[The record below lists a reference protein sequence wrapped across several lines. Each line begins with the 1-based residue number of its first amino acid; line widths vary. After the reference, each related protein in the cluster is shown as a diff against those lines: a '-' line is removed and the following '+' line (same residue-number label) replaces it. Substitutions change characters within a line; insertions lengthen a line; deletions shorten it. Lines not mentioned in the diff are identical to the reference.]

1 MQLEQ
6 ARHRAEALR
15 QLINKLNYQY
25 YVLDAPSVSD
35 NEYDKLMRELVA
47 IETEFSVLITSDS
60 PTQRVGVTPVS
71 ELKEVKH
78 LVPMLSLGNAFNE
91 DEMRAFN
98 KRIKEKLSV
107 SSLVFSGETKF
118 DGLAV
123 NILYEN
129 GLLITA
135 ATRGDGS
142 TGEDVTHNVR
152 TIPQVPLCLVGENIP
167 QLLEVRGEVVM
178 THKGFAALNNR
189 QREKDEKIFAN
200 PRNAAAGSLRQL
212 DPKVTAERPLSFF
225 AYGIGDYKG
234 NTNLTSHT
242 NILRQLK
249 EWGLPVSTET
259 KSLDG
264 IDACLDYH
272 AEIGARRS
280 ELAHDIDGVVFKVN
294 EISQQRELG
303 FVSRAPRWAIAYK
316 FPPLEEITQL
326 LDIEVQVGR
335 TGALTPVARLSPVN
349 VAGVTVTNATLH
361 NIDEIKRKD
370 IKIGDWVYV
379 RRAGDVIPEVVAVI
393 KERRADAGEN
403 DIREFIMP
411 TVCPVCESDVVRQEG
426 EAVYRCIGGL
436 SCSAQNIQAIIH
448 FASRKAMNIDGL
460 GDKLIIQLTESG
472 LITTVADLYS
482 LSQEKLAELER
493 MGTKS
498 AENLIAALDKSKDT
512 TLERFIYA
520 MGIREVGEA
529 TARTLAMKY
538 KSLDLI
544 EQATTEE
551 LETISDIGPVVAL
564 NIVSFFKQKH
574 NLEIIQRL
582 LVAGIHWDNKDD
594 EIDLVFSGMS
604 FVLTGSLQ
612 VMTRDEAKQ
621 KLISM
626 GAKVTGSVSKKTNYV
641 VFGENA
647 GSKYEKAIELGITTL
662 NEESFIKMIEKEK

>member
-6 ARHRAEALR
+6 ARQRAEALR
-15 QLINKLNYQY
+15 QIINNHNYKY
-25 YVLDAPSVSD
+25 YVLDDPSITDSK
-35 NEYDKLMRELVA
+35 YDVLMRELID
-47 IETEFSVLITSDS
+47 IETEFIDLITPDS
-60 PTQRVGVTPVS
+60 PTQRVGVSPVS
-71 ELKEVKH
+71 KLKEVKH
-78 LVPMLSLGNAFNE
+78 LLPMLSLGNAFNE

-107 SSLVFSGETKF
+107 NSLVFSGETKF

-142 TGEDVTHNVR
+142 IGEDVTHNVR
-152 TIPQVPLCLVGENIP
+152 TIPQVPLCLIGENIP

-178 THKGFAALNNR
+178 THKGFSILNDR
-189 QREKDEKIFAN
+189 QREKGEKVFAN

-212 DPKVTAERPLSFF
+212 DSRVTALRPLAFF

-234 NTNLTSHT
+234 NTDLTSHT
-242 NILRQLK
+242 SILRQLK
-249 EWGLPVSTET
+249 EWGLPVSSET
-259 KSLDG
+259 KRLNG
-264 IDACLDYH
+264 IDECLSYH
-272 AEIGARRS
+272 TEIGTVRS

-294 EISQQRELG
+294 EVSQQRELG

-326 LDIEVQVGR
+326 LDIEIQVGR
-335 TGALTPVARLSPVN
+335 TGALTPVARLSPVS

-370 IKIGDWVYV
+370 VKIGDWVYV
-379 RRAGDVIPEVVAVI
+379 RRAGDVIPEIVAVI
-393 KERRADAGEN
+393 KERRAN
-403 DIREFIMP
+403 VSEFVMP
-411 TVCPVCESDVVRQEG
+411 EVCPVCGSDVARQEG
-426 EAVYRCIGGL
+426 EAVYRCTGGL

-460 GDKLIIQLTESG
+460 GDKLIMQLTESG
-472 LITTVADLYS
+472 LISTVADLYS
-482 LSQEKLAELER
+482 LSQEQLAGLER
-493 MGTKS
+493 MGSKS
-498 AENLIAALDKSKDT
+498 AENLVAALDKSKKS

-529 TARTLAMKY
+529 TARTLAIRY
-538 KSLDLI
+538 KSLELI
-544 EQATTEE
+544 EQATPDE

-564 NIVSFFKQKH
+564 NIYSFFQQKH

-582 LVAGIHWDNKDD
+582 LLAGIHWEDNEE
-594 EIDLVFSGMS
+594 EINLVFSGMS

-621 KLISM
+621 RLISL
-626 GAKVTGSVSKKTNYV
+626 GGKVTGSVSKKTNYV
-641 VFGENA
+641 VYGENA
-647 GSKYEKAIELGITTL
+647 GSKYEKAIELGITTM
-662 NEESFIKMIEKEK
+662 NEESFIKLIEKEK

>member
-1 MQLEQ
+1 MQLVQ

-15 QLINKLNYQY
+15 QLINKHNFQY
-25 YVLDAPSVSD
+25 YVLDDPSITD
-35 NEYDKLMRELVA
+35 NEYDILMRELID
-47 IETEFSVLITSDS
+47 IETDFSDLITPDS
-60 PTQRVGVTPVS
+60 PTQRVGVSPVS

-78 LVPMLSLGNAFNE
+78 LAPMLSLGNAFNE

-107 SSLVFSGETKF
+107 NSLVFSGETKF

-129 GLLITA
+129 GLLVTA

-142 TGEDVTHNVR
+142 IGEDVTHNVR
-152 TIPQVPLCLVGENIP
+152 TISQVPLSLFGENIP
-167 QLLEVRGEVVM
+167 HLIEVRGEVVM
-178 THKGFAALNNR
+178 THKGFTALNDR
-189 QREKDEKIFAN
+189 QRDKGEKVFAN

-212 DPKVTAERPLSFF
+212 DSRVTAQRPLAFF
-225 AYGIGDYKG
+225 AYGIGEYKG
-234 NTNLTSHT
+234 KTNLTSHT
-242 NILRQLK
+242 SILRQLK
-249 EWGLPVSTET
+249 EWGLPVSSDT
-259 KSLDG
+259 KRLNG
-264 IDACLDYH
+264 IDACLSYY
-272 AEIGARRS
+272 AEIGAVRS

-303 FVSRAPRWAIAYK
+303 FVSRATRWAIAYK

-326 LDIEVQVGR
+326 LDIEIQVGR

-379 RRAGDVIPEVVAVI
+379 RRAGDVIPEIVAVI
-393 KERRADAGEN
+393 KEKRANVSDFN
-403 DIREFIMP
+403 MP
-411 TVCPVCESDVVRQEG
+411 NVCPVCGSDVVRQEG

-472 LITTVADLYS
+472 LISTVADLYS
-482 LSQEKLAELER
+482 LSKEQLVTLER
-493 MGTKS
+493 MGEKS
-498 AENLIAALDKSKDT
+498 AENLMAALEKSKKT

-529 TARTLAMKY
+529 TARTLAMRY
-538 KSLDLI
+538 KSLELI
-544 EQATTEE
+544 EQATTGE
-551 LETISDIGPVVAL
+551 LETISDVGPVVAF
-564 NIVSFFKQKH
+564 NIYSFFQQKH

-582 LVAGIHWDNKDD
+582 LLAGIYWENNED
-594 EIDLVFSGMS
+594 EINLIFSGMS

-621 KLISM
+621 KLISL

-641 VFGENA
+641 VYGENA

-662 NEESFIKMIEKEK
+662 NEESFIKMLEKEK

>member
-15 QLINKLNYQY
+15 QLINNHNYQY
-25 YVLDAPSVSD
+25 YVLDDPSITD
-35 NEYDKLMRELVA
+35 NEYDVLMRELID
-47 IETEFSVLITSDS
+47 IETDFIDLITTDS
-60 PTQRVGVTPVS
+60 PTQRVGVSPVS

-78 LVPMLSLGNAFNE
+78 LMPMLSLGNAFNE

-107 SSLVFSGETKF
+107 NSLEFSGETKF

-142 TGEDVTHNVR
+142 IGEDVTHNVR
-152 TIPQVPLCLVGENIP
+152 TIPQVPLSLIGENIP

-178 THKGFAALNNR
+178 THKGFAALNDR
-189 QREKDEKIFAN
+189 QREKGEKVFAN

-212 DPKVTAERPLSFF
+212 DSRVTAQRPLAFF
-225 AYGIGDYKG
+225 AYGIGDYNG
-234 NTNLTSHT
+234 NKDLTSHT

-249 EWGLPVSTET
+249 EWGLPVSSDT
-259 KSLDG
+259 KRLKG
-264 IDACLDYH
+264 IDECLSYH
-272 AEIGARRS
+272 TEIGAARS
-280 ELAHDIDGVVFKVN
+280 ELEHDIDGVVFKVN
-294 EISQQRELG
+294 ELSQQRELG

-326 LDIEVQVGR
+326 LDIEIQVGR
-335 TGALTPVARLSPVN
+335 TGALTPVARLSPVS

-379 RRAGDVIPEVVAVI
+379 RRAGDVIPEIVSVI
-393 KERRADAGEN
+393 KERRANVA
-403 DIREFIMP
+403 EFVMP
-411 TVCPVCESDVVRQEG
+411 TVCPACGSDVVRQEG

-436 SCSAQNIQAIIH
+436 SCSAQKIQAIIH

-472 LITTVADLYS
+472 LISNIADLYS
-482 LSQEKLAELER
+482 LSQEQLATLER

-498 AENLIAALDKSKDT
+498 AENIVTALDKSKKIS
-512 TLERFIYA
+512 LERFIYA

-529 TARTLAMKY
+529 TARALAIRY

-544 EQATTEE
+544 EQATTGE
-551 LETISDIGPVVAL
+551 LESISDIGPVVAF
-564 NIVSFFKQKH
+564 NIYSFFQQKH
-574 NLEIIQRL
+574 NKEIIHEL
-582 LVAGIHWDNKDD
+582 KKHIHLDIVESNQLATLD
-594 EIDLVFSGMS
+594 GMS
-604 FVLTGSLQ
+604 FVITGTLSS
-612 VMTRDEAKQ
+612 MGRDEAKQ
-621 KLISM
+621 KLM
-626 GAKVTGSVSKKTNYV
+626 ALGAKVSRSVSKKTNYV
-641 VFGENA
+641 VYGESP
-647 GSKYEKAIELGITTL
+647 GSKYEKALQLDVKTLSEQQYLDLIAGIST
-662 NEESFIKMIEKEK
+662 

>member
-1 MQLEQ
+1 MQLVQ

-15 QLINKLNYQY
+15 QLINKHNFQY
-25 YVLDAPSVSD
+25 YVLDDPSITD
-35 NEYDKLMRELVA
+35 NEYDILMRELID
-47 IETEFSVLITSDS
+47 IETDFSDLITPDS
-60 PTQRVGVTPVS
+60 PTQRVGVSPVS

-78 LVPMLSLGNAFNE
+78 LAPMLSLGNAFNE

-107 SSLVFSGETKF
+107 NSLVFSGETKF

-129 GLLITA
+129 GLLVTA

-142 TGEDVTHNVR
+142 IGEDVTHNVR
-152 TIPQVPLCLVGENIP
+152 TISQVPLSLFGENIP
-167 QLLEVRGEVVM
+167 HLIEVRGEVVM
-178 THKGFAALNNR
+178 THKGFTALNDR
-189 QREKDEKIFAN
+189 QRDKGEKVFAN

-212 DPKVTAERPLSFF
+212 DSRVTAQRPLAFF
-225 AYGIGDYKG
+225 AYGIGEYKG
-234 NTNLTSHT
+234 KTNLTSHT
-242 NILRQLK
+242 SILRQLK
-249 EWGLPVSTET
+249 EWGLPVSSDT
-259 KSLDG
+259 KRLNG
-264 IDACLDYH
+264 IDACLSYY
-272 AEIGARRS
+272 AEIGAVRS

-326 LDIEVQVGR
+326 LDIEIQVGR

-379 RRAGDVIPEVVAVI
+379 RRAGDVIPEIVAVI
-393 KERRADAGEN
+393 KEKRANVSDFN
-403 DIREFIMP
+403 MP
-411 TVCPVCESDVVRQEG
+411 NVCPVCGSDVVRQEG

-472 LITTVADLYS
+472 LISTVADLYS
-482 LSQEKLAELER
+482 LSKEQLVTLER
-493 MGTKS
+493 MGEKS
-498 AENLIAALDKSKDT
+498 AENLIVALEKSKKT

-529 TARTLAMKY
+529 TARTLAMRY
-538 KSLDLI
+538 KSLELI
-544 EQATTEE
+544 EQATTGE
-551 LETISDIGPVVAL
+551 LETISDVGPVVAF
-564 NIVSFFKQKH
+564 NIYSFFQQKH

-582 LVAGIHWDNKDD
+582 LLAGIYWENNED
-594 EIDLVFSGMS
+594 EINLIFSGMS

-621 KLISM
+621 KLISL

-641 VFGENA
+641 VYGENA

-662 NEESFIKMIEKEK
+662 NEESFIKMLEKEK

>member
-15 QLINKLNYQY
+15 QLINKHNFQY
-25 YVLDAPSVSD
+25 YVLDDPSITD
-35 NEYDKLMRELVA
+35 NEYDILMRELID
-47 IETEFSVLITSDS
+47 IETDFSDLITPDS
-60 PTQRVGVTPVS
+60 PTQRVGVSPVS

-78 LVPMLSLGNAFNE
+78 LAPMLSLGNAFNE

-107 SSLVFSGETKF
+107 NSLVFSGETKF

-129 GLLITA
+129 GLLVTA

-142 TGEDVTHNVR
+142 IGEDVTHNVR
-152 TIPQVPLCLVGENIP
+152 TISQVPLSLFGENIP
-167 QLLEVRGEVVM
+167 HLIEVRGEVVM
-178 THKGFAALNNR
+178 THKGFTALNDR
-189 QREKDEKIFAN
+189 QRDKGEKVFAN

-212 DPKVTAERPLSFF
+212 DSRVTAQRPLAFF
-225 AYGIGDYKG
+225 AYGIGEYKG
-234 NTNLTSHT
+234 KTNLTSHT
-242 NILRQLK
+242 SILRQLK
-249 EWGLPVSTET
+249 EWGLPVSSDT
-259 KSLDG
+259 KRLNG
-264 IDACLDYH
+264 IDACLSYY
-272 AEIGARRS
+272 AEIGAVRS

-326 LDIEVQVGR
+326 LDIEIQVGR
-335 TGALTPVARLSPVN
+335 TSALTPVARLSPVN

-379 RRAGDVIPEVVAVI
+379 RRAGDVIPEIVAVI
-393 KERRADAGEN
+393 KEKRANVSDFN
-403 DIREFIMP
+403 MP
-411 TVCPVCESDVVRQEG
+411 NVCPVCGSDVVRQEG

-472 LITTVADLYS
+472 LISTVADLYS
-482 LSQEKLAELER
+482 LSKEQLVTLER
-493 MGTKS
+493 MGEKS
-498 AENLIAALDKSKDT
+498 AENLMAALEKSKKT

-529 TARTLAMKY
+529 TARTLAMRY
-538 KSLDLI
+538 KSLELI
-544 EQATTEE
+544 EQATTGE
-551 LETISDIGPVVAL
+551 LETISDVGPVVAF
-564 NIVSFFKQKH
+564 NIYSFFQQKH

-582 LVAGIHWDNKDD
+582 LLAGIYWENNED
-594 EIDLVFSGMS
+594 EINLIFSGMS

-621 KLISM
+621 KLISL

-641 VFGENA
+641 VYGENA

-662 NEESFIKMIEKEK
+662 NEESFIKMLEKEK

>member
-6 ARHRAEALR
+6 ARYRAEALR
-15 QLINKLNYQY
+15 QLINKHNYQY
-25 YVLDAPSVSD
+25 YVLDDPSISD
-35 NEYDKLMRELVA
+35 NEYDMLMRELVD
-47 IETEFSVLITSDS
+47 IELEFSDLITPDS

-71 ELKEVKH
+71 ALKEAKH
-78 LVPMLSLGNAFNE
+78 LVPMLSLANAFNP
-91 DEMRAFN
+91 DDMYAFN

-107 SSLVFSGETKF
+107 KSIVFSGETKF

-129 GLLITA
+129 GLLVTA

-142 TGEDVTHNVR
+142 IGEDVTHNVR
-152 TIPQVPLCLVGENIP
+152 TIPQVPLSLIGENIP

-178 THKGFAALNNR
+178 THKGFTSLNDR
-189 QREKDEKIFAN
+189 QREKGEKVFAN

-212 DPKVTAERPLSFF
+212 DPRVTAQRPLSFF
-225 AYGIGDYKG
+225 AYGVGDYKG
-234 NTNLTSHT
+234 STELTSHT
-242 NILRQLK
+242 SILQQLK
-249 EWGLPVSTET
+249 DWGIPVSSET
-259 KSLDG
+259 KRLDG
-264 IDACLDYH
+264 IEACLSYY
-272 AEIGARRS
+272 AEIGAVRS

-294 EISQQRELG
+294 EVSQQRKLG

-326 LDIEVQVGR
+326 LDIEIQVGR

-361 NIDEIKRKD
+361 NVDEIKRKD

-379 RRAGDVIPEVVAVI
+379 RRAGDVIPEIVAVI
-393 KERRADAGEN
+393 KERRSNVTEFTMP
-403 DIREFIMP
+403 DI
-411 TVCPVCESDVVRQEG
+411 CPVCGSDVIRQEG

-436 SCSAQNIQAIIH
+436 SCSAQNIQTIIH

-460 GDKLIIQLTESG
+460 GNKLIIQLTKSG
-472 LITTVADLYS
+472 LVSTVADLYS
-482 LSQEKLAELER
+482 ISQDQLAGIER
-493 MGTKS
+493 MGSKS
-498 AENLIAALDKSKDT
+498 AENLIIALEKSKKT
-512 TLERFIYA
+512 KLERFIYA

-529 TARTLAMKY
+529 TARTLASRY
-538 KSLDLI
+538 KSLELI
-544 EQATTEE
+544 EQATTDE
-551 LETISDIGPVVAL
+551 LESIPDIGPVVAL
-564 NIVSFFKQKH
+564 NIYSFFQQKH

-582 LVAGIHWDNKDD
+582 LSAGIYWEDN
-594 EIDLVFSGMS
+594 EHERNLILSGMS

-621 KLISM
+621 RLISL

-641 VFGENA
+641 VYGENA
-647 GSKYEKAIELGITTL
+647 GSKYEKAIKLGITTL
-662 NEESFIKMIEKEK
+662 NEKAFLKMIEKEK

>member
-15 QLINKLNYQY
+15 QLINNHNYQY
-25 YVLDAPSVSD
+25 YVLDDPSISD
-35 NEYDKLMRELVA
+35 NEYDKLMRELVEL
-47 IETEFSVLITSDS
+47 ETEFPVLITPDS

-78 LVPMLSLGNAFNE
+78 LVPMLSLANAFNE

-98 KRIKEKLSV
+98 KRIKEKLMV
-107 SSLVFSGETKF
+107 NSLVFSGETKF

-129 GLLITA
+129 GLLVTA

-152 TIPQVPLCLVGENIP
+152 TIPQVPLCLIGENIP

-189 QREKDEKIFAN
+189 QREKDEKVFAN

-212 DPKVTAERPLSFF
+212 DSRVTAERPLSFF

-234 NTNLTSHT
+234 NNDLTSHT
-242 NILRQLK
+242 SILQQLK
-249 EWGLPVSTET
+249 EWGLPVSSET
-259 KSLDG
+259 KRLNG
-264 IDACLDYH
+264 IDECLSYY
-272 AEIGARRS
+272 AEIGAVRS

-326 LDIEVQVGR
+326 LDIEIQVGR

-361 NIDEIKRKD
+361 NIDEIIRKD

-393 KERRADAGEN
+393 KERRAN
-403 DIREFIMP
+403 VSEFIMP
-411 TVCPVCESDVVRQEG
+411 AVCPVCGSDVVRQDG

-460 GDKLIIQLTESG
+460 GDKLIVQLTESG
-472 LITTVADLYS
+472 LISTVADLYS
-482 LSQEKLAELER
+482 LSQEQLAELER
-493 MGTKS
+493 MGSKS
-498 AENLIAALDKSKDT
+498 AENLIAALDKSKKT

-520 MGIREVGEA
+520 LGIREVGEA
-529 TARTLAMKY
+529 TARTLATKY
-538 KSLDLI
+538 NSLDLI

-551 LETISDIGPVVAL
+551 LETIPDIGPVVAL
-564 NIVSFFKQKH
+564 NIVSFFQQKH

-582 LVAGIHWDNKDD
+582 LLAGIHWEKNED
-594 EIDLVFSGMS
+594 EINLLFSGMS

-641 VFGENA
+641 VYGENA
-647 GSKYEKAIELGITTL
+647 GSKYEKAIELGISTL
-662 NEESFIKMIEKEK
+662 NEESFIKMIEKKK

>member
-15 QLINKLNYQY
+15 QLINKYNHQY
-25 YVLDAPSVSD
+25 YVLDAPSITD
-35 NEYDKLMRELVA
+35 NEYDVLMRELIE
-47 IETEFSVLITSDS
+47 IETDFIDLITPDS
-60 PTQRVGVTPVS
+60 PTQRVGVSPVS

-78 LVPMLSLGNAFNE
+78 LLPMLSLGNAFNE
-91 DEMRAFN
+91 DEMRAFD

-107 SSLVFSGETKF
+107 NSLVFSGETKF

-123 NILYEN
+123 NVLYEN
-129 GLLITA
+129 GLLVTA

-142 TGEDVTHNVR
+142 IGEDVTHNVR
-152 TIPQVPLCLVGENIP
+152 TIPQVPLCLIGENIP
-167 QLLEVRGEVVM
+167 QLLEVRAEVVM
-178 THKGFAALNNR
+178 THKGFAALNDR
-189 QREKDEKIFAN
+189 QREKGEKVFAN

-212 DPKVTAERPLSFF
+212 DSRVTAQRPLAFF
-225 AYGIGDYKG
+225 AYGIGEYKG
-234 NTNLTSHT
+234 NTDLTSHT
-242 NILRQLK
+242 SILRQLK
-249 EWGLPVSTET
+249 EWGLPVSSET
-259 KSLDG
+259 KRLNG
-264 IDACLDYH
+264 IDECLSYH
-272 AEIGARRS
+272 TEIGAVRS

-294 EISQQRELG
+294 EVSQQRELG

-326 LDIEVQVGR
+326 LDIQIQVGR
-335 TGALTPVARLSPVN
+335 TGALTPVARLSPVS

-379 RRAGDVIPEVVAVI
+379 RRAGDVIPEIVAVI
-393 KERRADAGEN
+393 KERREN
-403 DIREFIMP
+403 VSEFVMP
-411 TVCPVCESDVVRQEG
+411 GVCPVCGSDVVRHEG

-460 GDKLIIQLTESG
+460 GDKLIMQLTESG
-472 LITTVADLYS
+472 LISTVADLYS
-482 LSQEKLAELER
+482 LSQEQLAGLER
-493 MGTKS
+493 MGSKS
-498 AENLIAALDKSKDT
+498 AENLVAALDKSKKS

-529 TARTLAMKY
+529 TARTLAIRY
-538 KSLDLI
+538 KSLELI
-544 EQATTEE
+544 EQATTDE

-564 NIVSFFKQKH
+564 NIYRFFQQKH

-582 LVAGIHWDNKDD
+582 LLAGIHWEDNED
-594 EIDLVFSGMS
+594 EINLVFSGMS

-612 VMTRDEAKQ
+612 IMTRDEAKQ
-621 KLISM
+621 RLISL

-641 VFGENA
+641 VYGENA
-647 GSKYEKAIELGITTL
+647 GSKYEKAIELGITTM

>member
-1 MQLEQ
+1 MQLVQ

-15 QLINKLNYQY
+15 QLINKHNFQY
-25 YVLDAPSVSD
+25 YVLDDPSITD
-35 NEYDKLMRELVA
+35 NEYDILMRELID
-47 IETEFSVLITSDS
+47 IETDFSDLITPDS
-60 PTQRVGVTPVS
+60 PTQRVGVSPVS

-78 LVPMLSLGNAFNE
+78 LAPMLSLGNAFNE

-107 SSLVFSGETKF
+107 NSLVFSGETKF

-129 GLLITA
+129 GLLVTA

-142 TGEDVTHNVR
+142 IGEDVTHNVR
-152 TIPQVPLCLVGENIP
+152 TISQVPLSLFGENIP
-167 QLLEVRGEVVM
+167 HLIEVRGEVVM
-178 THKGFAALNNR
+178 THKGFTALNDR
-189 QREKDEKIFAN
+189 QRDKGEKVFAN

-212 DPKVTAERPLSFF
+212 DSRVTAQRPLAFF
-225 AYGIGDYKG
+225 AYGIGEYKG
-234 NTNLTSHT
+234 KTNLTSHT
-242 NILRQLK
+242 SILRQLK
-249 EWGLPVSTET
+249 EWGLPVSSDT
-259 KSLDG
+259 KRLNG
-264 IDACLDYH
+264 IDACLSYY
-272 AEIGARRS
+272 AEIGAVRS

-326 LDIEVQVGR
+326 LDIEIQVGR

-379 RRAGDVIPEVVAVI
+379 RRAGDVIPEIVAVI
-393 KERRADAGEN
+393 KEKRANVSDFN
-403 DIREFIMP
+403 MP
-411 TVCPVCESDVVRQEG
+411 NVCPVCGSDVVRQEG

-472 LITTVADLYS
+472 LISTVADLYS
-482 LSQEKLAELER
+482 LSKEQLVTLER
-493 MGTKS
+493 MGEKS
-498 AENLIAALDKSKDT
+498 AENLMAALEKSKKT

-529 TARTLAMKY
+529 TARTLAMRY
-538 KSLDLI
+538 KSLELI
-544 EQATTEE
+544 EQATTGE
-551 LETISDIGPVVAL
+551 LETISDVGPVVAF
-564 NIVSFFKQKH
+564 NIYSFFQQKH

-582 LVAGIHWDNKDD
+582 LLAGIYWENNED
-594 EIDLVFSGMS
+594 EINLIFSGMS

-621 KLISM
+621 KLISL

-641 VFGENA
+641 VYGENA

-662 NEESFIKMIEKEK
+662 NEESFIKMLEKEK

>member
-6 ARHRAEALR
+6 ARHKAKVLR
-15 QLINKLNYQY
+15 QLINTHNYQY
-25 YVLDAPSVSD
+25 YVLDDPSITD
-35 NEYDKLMRELVA
+35 NEYDLLMRELID
-47 IETEFSVLITSDS
+47 IESEFSDLITPDS
-60 PTQRVGVTPVS
+60 PTQRVGATPVS
-71 ELKEVKH
+71 VLKEVKH
-78 LVPMLSLGNAFNE
+78 RVPMLSLANAFNE
-91 DEMRAFN
+91 NEMRAFN
-98 KRIKEKLSV
+98 KRIKEKLAV
-107 SSLVFSGETKF
+107 SSIVFSGETKF

-142 TGEDVTHNVR
+142 IGEDVTHNVR
-152 TIPQVPLCLVGENIP
+152 TIPQVPLSLIGENIP

-178 THKGFAALNNR
+178 THKGFAALNDR
-189 QREKDEKIFAN
+189 QREKGEKVFAN

-212 DPKVTAERPLSFF
+212 DSRVTAQRPLSFF

-234 NTNLTSHT
+234 NIDLISHSS
-242 NILRQLK
+242 ILCQLK
-249 EWGLPVSTET
+249 EWGLPVASET
-259 KSLDG
+259 TSLNG
-264 IDACLDYH
+264 IDECLSYY
-272 AEIGARRS
+272 AEISAVRS
-280 ELAHDIDGVVFKVN
+280 KLAHDIDGVVFKVDKV
-294 EISQQRELG
+294 SQQRELG

-326 LDIEVQVGR
+326 LDIEIQVGR

-370 IKIGDWVYV
+370 IKVGDWVYV

-393 KERRADAGEN
+393 KERRKDVS
-403 DIREFIMP
+403 EFVMP
-411 TVCPVCESDVVRQEG
+411 VFCPVCGANVVRQEG
-426 EAVYRCIGGL
+426 EAVYRCMGGL
-436 SCSAQNIQAIIH
+436 SCPAQNTQAIIH

-460 GDKLIIQLTESG
+460 GDKLVVQLTESG
-472 LITTVADLYS
+472 LISTVADLYS
-482 LSQEKLAELER
+482 LSQEQLAGLER

-498 AENLIAALDKSKDT
+498 AENLIVALDKSKKT

-529 TARTLAMKY
+529 TARTLATRY
-538 KSLDLI
+538 NSLKLI
-544 EQATTEE
+544 EQAPVNE

-564 NIVSFFKQKH
+564 NIYSFFQENH

-582 LVAGIHWDNKDD
+582 LMAGIHWENN
-594 EIDLVFSGMS
+594 ETEANLILSGMS
-604 FVLTGSLQ
+604 FVLTGTLQ

-621 KLISM
+621 KLRSL
-626 GAKVTGSVSKKTNYV
+626 GAKVTGSVSKKTNYLV
-641 VFGENA
+641 YGENA
-647 GSKYEKAIELGITTL
+647 GSKYEKAIELGVTTL
-662 NEESFIKMIEKEK
+662 SEALFIKMIEKEK

>member
-15 QLINKLNYQY
+15 QLINKHNFQY
-25 YVLDAPSVSD
+25 YVLDDPSITD
-35 NEYDKLMRELVA
+35 NEYDILMRELID
-47 IETEFSVLITSDS
+47 IETDFSDLITPDS
-60 PTQRVGVTPVS
+60 PTQRVGVSPVS

-78 LVPMLSLGNAFNE
+78 LAPMLSLGNAFNE

-107 SSLVFSGETKF
+107 NSLVFSGETKF

-129 GLLITA
+129 GLLVTA

-142 TGEDVTHNVR
+142 IGEDVTHNVR
-152 TIPQVPLCLVGENIP
+152 TISQVPLSLFGENIP
-167 QLLEVRGEVVM
+167 HLIEVRGEVVM
-178 THKGFAALNNR
+178 THKGFTALNDR
-189 QREKDEKIFAN
+189 QRDKGEKVFAN

-212 DPKVTAERPLSFF
+212 DSRVTAQRPLAFF
-225 AYGIGDYKG
+225 AYGIGEYKG
-234 NTNLTSHT
+234 KTNLTSHT
-242 NILRQLK
+242 SILRQLK
-249 EWGLPVSTET
+249 EWGLPVSSDT
-259 KSLDG
+259 KRLNG
-264 IDACLDYH
+264 IDACLSYY
-272 AEIGARRS
+272 AEIGAVRS

-303 FVSRAPRWAIAYK
+303 FVSRATRWAIAYK

-326 LDIEVQVGR
+326 LDIEIQVGR

-379 RRAGDVIPEVVAVI
+379 RRAGDVIPEIVAVI
-393 KERRADAGEN
+393 KEKRANVSDFN
-403 DIREFIMP
+403 MP
-411 TVCPVCESDVVRQEG
+411 NVCPVCGSDVVRQEG

-472 LITTVADLYS
+472 LISTVADLYS
-482 LSQEKLAELER
+482 LSKEQLVTLER
-493 MGTKS
+493 MGEKS
-498 AENLIAALDKSKDT
+498 AENLMAALEKSKKT

-529 TARTLAMKY
+529 TARTLAMRY
-538 KSLDLI
+538 KSLELI
-544 EQATTEE
+544 EQATTGE
-551 LETISDIGPVVAL
+551 LETISDVGPVVAF
-564 NIVSFFKQKH
+564 NIYSFFQQKH

-582 LVAGIHWDNKDD
+582 LLAGIYWENNED
-594 EIDLVFSGMS
+594 EINLIFSGMS

-621 KLISM
+621 KLISL

-641 VFGENA
+641 VYGENA

-662 NEESFIKMIEKEK
+662 NEESFIKMLEKEK

>member
-15 QLINKLNYQY
+15 QLINKHNFQY
-25 YVLDAPSVSD
+25 YVLDDPSITD
-35 NEYDKLMRELVA
+35 NEYDILMRELID
-47 IETEFSVLITSDS
+47 IETDFSDLITPDS
-60 PTQRVGVTPVS
+60 PTQRVGVSPVS

-78 LVPMLSLGNAFNE
+78 LAPMLSLGNAFNE

-107 SSLVFSGETKF
+107 NSLVFSGETKF

-129 GLLITA
+129 GLLVTA

-142 TGEDVTHNVR
+142 IGEDVTHNVR
-152 TIPQVPLCLVGENIP
+152 TIPQVPLSLFGENIP
-167 QLLEVRGEVVM
+167 HLIEVRGEVVM
-178 THKGFAALNNR
+178 THKGFTALNDR
-189 QREKDEKIFAN
+189 QRDKGEKVFAN

-212 DPKVTAERPLSFF
+212 DSRVTAQRPLAFF
-225 AYGIGDYKG
+225 AYGIGEYKG
-234 NTNLTSHT
+234 KTNLTSHT
-242 NILRQLK
+242 SILRQLK
-249 EWGLPVSTET
+249 EWGLPVSSDT
-259 KSLDG
+259 KRLNG
-264 IDACLDYH
+264 IDACLSYY
-272 AEIGARRS
+272 AEIGAVRS

-326 LDIEVQVGR
+326 LDIEIQVGR

-379 RRAGDVIPEVVAVI
+379 RRAGDVIPEIVAVI
-393 KERRADAGEN
+393 KEKRANVSDFN
-403 DIREFIMP
+403 MP
-411 TVCPVCESDVVRQEG
+411 NVCPVCGSDVVRQEG

-472 LITTVADLYS
+472 LISTVADLYS
-482 LSQEKLAELER
+482 LSKEQLVTLER
-493 MGTKS
+493 MGEKS
-498 AENLIAALDKSKDT
+498 AENLMAALEKSKKT

-529 TARTLAMKY
+529 TARTLAMRY
-538 KSLDLI
+538 KSLELI
-544 EQATTEE
+544 EQATTSE
-551 LETISDIGPVVAL
+551 LETISDVGPVVAF
-564 NIVSFFKQKH
+564 NIYSFFQQKH

-582 LVAGIHWDNKDD
+582 LLAGIYWENNED
-594 EIDLVFSGMS
+594 EINLIFSGMS

-621 KLISM
+621 KLISL

-641 VFGENA
+641 VYGENA

-662 NEESFIKMIEKEK
+662 NEESFIKMLEKEK

>member
-15 QLINKLNYQY
+15 QLINKHNFQY
-25 YVLDAPSVSD
+25 YVLDDPSITD
-35 NEYDKLMRELVA
+35 NEYDILMRELID
-47 IETEFSVLITSDS
+47 IETDFSDLITPDS
-60 PTQRVGVTPVS
+60 PTQRVGVSPVS

-78 LVPMLSLGNAFNE
+78 LAPMLSLGNAFNE

-107 SSLVFSGETKF
+107 NSLVFSGETKF

-129 GLLITA
+129 GLLVTA

-142 TGEDVTHNVR
+142 IGEDVTHNVR
-152 TIPQVPLCLVGENIP
+152 TIPQVPLSLFGENIP
-167 QLLEVRGEVVM
+167 HLIEVRGEVVM
-178 THKGFAALNNR
+178 THKGFTALNDR
-189 QREKDEKIFAN
+189 QRDKGEKVFAN

-212 DPKVTAERPLSFF
+212 DSRVTAQRPLAFF
-225 AYGIGDYKG
+225 AYGIGEYKG
-234 NTNLTSHT
+234 KTNLTSHT
-242 NILRQLK
+242 SILRQLK
-249 EWGLPVSTET
+249 EWGLPVSSDT
-259 KSLDG
+259 KRLNG
-264 IDACLDYH
+264 IDACLSYY
-272 AEIGARRS
+272 AEIGAVRS

-326 LDIEVQVGR
+326 LDIEIQVGR

-379 RRAGDVIPEVVAVI
+379 RRAGDVIPEIVAVI
-393 KERRADAGEN
+393 KEKRANVSDFN
-403 DIREFIMP
+403 MP
-411 TVCPVCESDVVRQEG
+411 NVCPVCGSDVVRQEG

-472 LITTVADLYS
+472 LISTVADLYS
-482 LSQEKLAELER
+482 LSKEQLVTLER
-493 MGTKS
+493 MGEKS
-498 AENLIAALDKSKDT
+498 AENLMAALEKSKKT

-529 TARTLAMKY
+529 TARTLAMRY
-538 KSLDLI
+538 KSLELI
-544 EQATTEE
+544 EQATTGE
-551 LETISDIGPVVAL
+551 LETISDVGPVVAF
-564 NIVSFFKQKH
+564 NIYSFFP
-574 NLEIIQRL
+574 
-582 LVAGIHWDNKDD
+582 
-594 EIDLVFSGMS
+594 
-604 FVLTGSLQ
+604 T
-612 VMTRDEAKQ
+612 
-621 KLISM
+621 
-626 GAKVTGSVSKKTNYV
+626 KT
-641 VFGENA
+641 
-647 GSKYEKAIELGITTL
+647 
-662 NEESFIKMIEKEK
+662 

>member
-6 ARHRAEALR
+6 ARQRAEALR
-15 QLINKLNYQY
+15 QIINNHNYKY
-25 YVLDAPSVSD
+25 YVLDDPSITDSK
-35 NEYDKLMRELVA
+35 YDVLMRELID
-47 IETEFSVLITSDS
+47 IETEFIDLITPDS
-60 PTQRVGVTPVS
+60 PTQRVGVSPVS
-71 ELKEVKH
+71 KLKEVKH
-78 LVPMLSLGNAFNE
+78 RLPMLSLGNAFNE

-107 SSLVFSGETKF
+107 NSLVFSGETKF

-142 TGEDVTHNVR
+142 IGEDVTHNVR
-152 TIPQVPLCLVGENIP
+152 TIPQVPLCLIGENIP

-178 THKGFAALNNR
+178 THKGFSILNDR
-189 QREKDEKIFAN
+189 QREKGEKVFAN

-212 DPKVTAERPLSFF
+212 DSRVTALRPLAFF

-234 NTNLTSHT
+234 NTDLTSHT
-242 NILRQLK
+242 SILRQLK
-249 EWGLPVSTET
+249 EWGLPVSSET
-259 KSLDG
+259 KRLNG
-264 IDACLDYH
+264 IDECLSYH
-272 AEIGARRS
+272 TEIGTVRS

-294 EISQQRELG
+294 EVSQQRELG

-326 LDIEVQVGR
+326 LDIEIQVGR
-335 TGALTPVARLSPVN
+335 TGALTPVARLSPVS

-370 IKIGDWVYV
+370 VKIGDWVYV
-379 RRAGDVIPEVVAVI
+379 RRAGDVIPEIVAVI
-393 KERRADAGEN
+393 KERRAN
-403 DIREFIMP
+403 VSEFVMP
-411 TVCPVCESDVVRQEG
+411 EVCPVCGSDVARQEG
-426 EAVYRCIGGL
+426 EAVYRCTGGL

-460 GDKLIIQLTESG
+460 GDKLIMQLTESG
-472 LITTVADLYS
+472 LISTVADLYS
-482 LSQEKLAELER
+482 LSQEQLAGLER
-493 MGTKS
+493 MGSKS
-498 AENLIAALDKSKDT
+498 AENLVAALDKSKKS

-529 TARTLAMKY
+529 TARTLAIRY
-538 KSLDLI
+538 KSLELI
-544 EQATTEE
+544 EQATPDE

-564 NIVSFFKQKH
+564 NIYSFFQQKH

-582 LVAGIHWDNKDD
+582 LLAGIHWEDNEE
-594 EIDLVFSGMS
+594 EINLVFSGMS

-621 KLISM
+621 RLISL
-626 GAKVTGSVSKKTNYV
+626 GGKVTGSVSKKTNYV
-641 VFGENA
+641 VYGENA
-647 GSKYEKAIELGITTL
+647 GSKYEKAIELGITTM
-662 NEESFIKMIEKEK
+662 NEESFIKLIEKEK

>member
-15 QLINKLNYQY
+15 QLINKHNFQY
-25 YVLDAPSVSD
+25 YVLDDPSITD
-35 NEYDKLMRELVA
+35 NEYDILMRELID
-47 IETEFSVLITSDS
+47 IETDFSDLITPDS
-60 PTQRVGVTPVS
+60 PTQRVGVSPVS

-78 LVPMLSLGNAFNE
+78 LAPMLSLGNAFNE

-107 SSLVFSGETKF
+107 NSLVFSGETKF

-129 GLLITA
+129 GLLVTA

-142 TGEDVTHNVR
+142 IGEDVTHNVR
-152 TIPQVPLCLVGENIP
+152 TISQVPLSLFGENIP
-167 QLLEVRGEVVM
+167 HLIEVRGEVVM
-178 THKGFAALNNR
+178 THKGFTALNDR
-189 QREKDEKIFAN
+189 QRDKGEKVFAN

-212 DPKVTAERPLSFF
+212 DSRVTAQRPLAFF
-225 AYGIGDYKG
+225 AYGIGEYKG
-234 NTNLTSHT
+234 KTNLTSHT
-242 NILRQLK
+242 SILRQLK
-249 EWGLPVSTET
+249 EWGLPVSSDT
-259 KSLDG
+259 KRLNG
-264 IDACLDYH
+264 IDACLSYY
-272 AEIGARRS
+272 AEIGAVRS

-326 LDIEVQVGR
+326 LDIEIQVGR

-379 RRAGDVIPEVVAVI
+379 RRAGDVIPEIVAVI
-393 KERRADAGEN
+393 KEKRANVSDFN
-403 DIREFIMP
+403 MP
-411 TVCPVCESDVVRQEG
+411 NVCPVCGSDVVRQEG

-472 LITTVADLYS
+472 LISTVADLYS
-482 LSQEKLAELER
+482 LSKEQLVTLER
-493 MGTKS
+493 MGEKS
-498 AENLIAALDKSKDT
+498 AENLMAALEKSKKT

-529 TARTLAMKY
+529 TARTLAMRY
-538 KSLDLI
+538 KSLELI
-544 EQATTEE
+544 EQATTGE
-551 LETISDIGPVVAL
+551 LETISDVGPVVAF
-564 NIVSFFKQKH
+564 NIYSFFQQKH

-582 LVAGIHWDNKDD
+582 LLAGIYWENNED
-594 EIDLVFSGMS
+594 EINLIFSGMS

-621 KLISM
+621 KLISL

-641 VFGENA
+641 VYGENA

-662 NEESFIKMIEKEK
+662 NEESFIKMLEKEK

>member
-15 QLINKLNYQY
+15 QLINKHNFQY
-25 YVLDAPSVSD
+25 YVLDDPSITD
-35 NEYDKLMRELVA
+35 NEYDILMRELID
-47 IETEFSVLITSDS
+47 IETDFSDLITPDS
-60 PTQRVGVTPVS
+60 PTQRVGVSPVS

-78 LVPMLSLGNAFNE
+78 LAPMLSLGNAFNE

-107 SSLVFSGETKF
+107 NSLVFSGETKF

-129 GLLITA
+129 GLLVTA

-142 TGEDVTHNVR
+142 IGEDVTHNVR
-152 TIPQVPLCLVGENIP
+152 TISQVPLSLFGENIP
-167 QLLEVRGEVVM
+167 HLIEVRGEVVM
-178 THKGFAALNNR
+178 THKGFTALNDR
-189 QREKDEKIFAN
+189 QRDKGEKVFAN

-212 DPKVTAERPLSFF
+212 DSRVTAQRPLAFF
-225 AYGIGDYKG
+225 AYGIGENKG
-234 NTNLTSHT
+234 KTNLTSHT
-242 NILRQLK
+242 SILRQLK
-249 EWGLPVSTET
+249 EWGLPVSSDT
-259 KSLDG
+259 KRLNG
-264 IDACLDYH
+264 IDACLSYY
-272 AEIGARRS
+272 AEIGAVRS

-326 LDIEVQVGR
+326 LDIEIQVGR

-379 RRAGDVIPEVVAVI
+379 RRAGDVIPEIVAVI
-393 KERRADAGEN
+393 KEKRANVSDFN
-403 DIREFIMP
+403 MP
-411 TVCPVCESDVVRQEG
+411 NVCPVCGSDVVRQEG

-472 LITTVADLYS
+472 LISTVADLNS
-482 LSQEKLAELER
+482 LSKEQLVTLER
-493 MGTKS
+493 MGEKS
-498 AENLIAALDKSKDT
+498 AENLMAALEKSKKT

-529 TARTLAMKY
+529 TARTLAMRY
-538 KSLDLI
+538 KSLELI
-544 EQATTEE
+544 EQATTGE
-551 LETISDIGPVVAL
+551 LETISDVGPVVAF
-564 NIVSFFKQKH
+564 NIYSFFQQKH

-582 LVAGIHWDNKDD
+582 LLAGIYWENNED
-594 EIDLVFSGMS
+594 EINLIFSGMS

-621 KLISM
+621 KLISL

-641 VFGENA
+641 VYGENA

-662 NEESFIKMIEKEK
+662 NEESFIKMLEKEK